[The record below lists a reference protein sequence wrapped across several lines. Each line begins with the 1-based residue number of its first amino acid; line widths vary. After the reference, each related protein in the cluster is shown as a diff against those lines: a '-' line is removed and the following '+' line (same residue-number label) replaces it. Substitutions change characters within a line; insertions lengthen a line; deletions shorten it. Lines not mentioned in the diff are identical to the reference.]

1 VLIEARRSVQC
12 VVRGILE
19 TSAHKSHRYISR
31 YPEIFEKKVAAYSPE
46 NMVLALV
53 YLRKA
58 PWFHVKV
65 KLF

>member
-1 VLIEARRSVQC
+1 
-12 VVRGILE
+12 LE